1 MTATGFLAAEEAPV
15 SVYLHPGQLYTAS
28 HAALVSTILGS
39 CVAACLW
46 DPVARVG
53 GVNHF
58 LLPSGKRDPRYGNV
72 AMEQLIEEM
81 TSRGAFV
88 ARMVAK
94 VFGGACVVPGFTGP
108 RKAIGA
114 QNIEIALSVLAG
126 HSIPVRA
133 EQTGGRRG
141 RKLLFHTGTGQ
152 AYVKEI

>member
-1 MTATGFLAAEEAPV
+1 MTAAVFLAAEEAPE
-15 SVYLHPGQLYTAS
+15 SVYLHPGQVYTAG

-39 CVAACLW
+39 CVAVCVW

-53 GVNHF
+53 GMNHF
-58 LLPSGKRDPRYGNV
+58 LLPLGKGPRYGSD
-72 AMEQLIEEM
+72 AMARLLDDM
-81 TSRGAFV
+81 NGRGALV

-94 VFGGACVVPGFTGP
+94 VFGGACVIADFTGP

-114 QNIEIALSVLAG
+114 QNVEAALTFLGA

-152 AYVKEI
+152 AYVKDI

>member
-1 MTATGFLAAEEAPV
+1 MTASRFMAVEEAPE
-15 SVYLHPGQLYTAS
+15 SVYLHPGQIFSAA
-28 HAALVSTILGS
+28 HAAYVTTVLGS
-39 CVAACLW
+39 CVAVCLW

-58 LLPSGKRDPRYGNV
+58 LLPKGKGPRYGDA
-72 AMEQLIEEM
+72 AMQQLIEEM
-81 TSRGAFV
+81 TIRGAFT

-94 VFGGACVVPGFTGP
+94 VFGGACVLAAFSGAG
-108 RKAIGA
+108 KAIGD
-114 QNIEIALSVLAG
+114 QNVEAAKTFLAA

-152 AYVKEI
+152 AYIKEI